1 MSNVINKGTVAE
13 FDAKYGILDLNT
25 PPNTLMCG
33 IYKQSFAYYT
43 LRSRLPVTLTTII
56 NNITRDKD
64 DLVLEFGEKS
74 REEIKNIIG
83 LISKLKYQL
92 QTDKELEPFN
102 GIEPDKEVWN
112 NFINQLESGKNCF
125 FKTCWLYAE
134 CYIYRRLSSFFEN
147 SQMLTKFDH
156 FAKQKQKA
164 LVNSIEFME
173 EILNVLRKID
183 CTSDSFRLL
192 LKLNLWGNRCDL
204 SITSGK
210 EIHLDGKPFDLV
222 RRYDNNIL
230 IDDSNLIVE
239 CLRTDNS
246 KNSVVELIC
255 DNAGYELFTDL
266 VLADYMIRSNLIDK
280 VRFNLKAIP
289 WFVSDTTINDFTW
302 ALQYLQNHSIPIL
315 REYGERWQKL
325 LDENKF
331 EIATIDHFWTSPYEY
346 YRMCDINPDLYAR
359 LSEARLLIFKG
370 DLNYRKL
377 IGDFSWNFTES
388 FITCLRE
395 YLLIFLQDFYQ
406 PTLVVYAL

>member
-64 DLVLEFGEKS
+64 DLVLEFGE
-74 REEIKNIIG
+74 
-83 LISKLKYQL
+83 
-92 QTDKELEPFN
+92 
-102 GIEPDKEVWN
+102 
-112 NFINQLESGKNCF
+112 
-125 FKTCWLYAE
+125 
-134 CYIYRRLSSFFEN
+134 
-147 SQMLTKFDH
+147 
-156 FAKQKQKA
+156 
-164 LVNSIEFME
+164 
-173 EILNVLRKID
+173 
-183 CTSDSFRLL
+183 
-192 LKLNLWGNRCDL
+192 LNLWGNRCDL

-388 FITCLRE
+388 FITCLRGFLPTNVSSLRTVKADLICG
-395 YLLIFLQDFYQ
+395 LLEGQAESILSTNRNWMTTGDYGTIQF
-406 PTLVVYAL
+406 VNRSGISK